1 LHKTHLGG
9 VVKEQNPL
17 RKQNTIFQETG
28 SFQVYKKKKGKGEK
42 VKTIFNKKAIFG
54 VFFAVVAIATIS
66 TSVALAYSW
75 DPADGL
81 RIDGSTTVFPIVKAA
96 LGATAEGATST
107 AGPFQSVHAVQA
119 QVYQGGS
126 GVGRADA
133 SAQVVDLGMASSLTG
148 LASNVT
154 ATKIARDGI
163 CVIVNNSVAV
173 TDISPA
179 QLKGIY
185 EGNITSWSTINT
197 SASGTIV
204 PLARLVGSGTRDAVA
219 DFTGMNKTTEQTFIG
234 NATRYDTNADEAAA
248 VVGTPNSIGY
258 VGIGYAA
265 TLQAAGTAK
274 ILTVNGKTA
283 TAQNVTTNNASKLY
297 PFSRYLYLLQCN
309 TPTDPTI
316 IANASHATAF
326 IQWMATYDGP
336 AQEIVAQQDYIKLV
350 PDSDITMDG
359 IINGLDLTQLG
370 IKWNKRVSNRSLTAG
385 DRADINNDGVVN
397 GLDLTKLGLWW
408 NNRYGTSS
416 SDLTP
421 DYPVIP

>member
-1 LHKTHLGG
+1 
-9 VVKEQNPL
+9 
-17 RKQNTIFQETG
+17 
-28 SFQVYKKKKGKGEK
+28 
-42 VKTIFNKKAIFG
+42 
-54 VFFAVVAIATIS
+54 
-66 TSVALAYSW
+66 
-75 DPADGL
+75 
-81 RIDGSTTVFPIVKAA
+81 
-96 LGATAEGATST
+96 
-107 AGPFQSVHAVQA
+107 
-119 QVYQGGS
+119 
-126 GVGRADA
+126 
-133 SAQVVDLGMASSLTG
+133 MASSLTG

-179 QLKGIY
+179 QLKV
-185 EGNITSWSTINT
+185 STKATLQAGAQLIP

-274 ILTVNGKTA
+274 ILTVNGKNSDRA
-283 TAQNVTTNNASKLY
+283 ECNNQQCEQIVS
-297 PFSRYLYLLQCN
+297 FSRYLYLLQCN

-350 PDSDITMDG
+350 PIPILLWMA
-359 IINGLDLTQLG
+359 
-370 IKWNKRVSNRSLTAG
+370 SLTG
-385 DRADINNDGVVN
+385 WI
-397 GLDLTKLGLWW
+397 
-408 NNRYGTSS
+408 
-416 SDLTP
+416 
-421 DYPVIP
+421 